1 MMSKLFIA
9 IFLFLSFFN
18 FKSIKAQETTSEK
31 LMQQRIEVQGTNN
44 SVAARGVILFSQ
56 IELPKFYTNRNY
68 ELAWTDKKNRDDL
81 FVSIESSFFEGLTP
95 EDYHLNG
102 IKELLNESK
111 YNKLNDT
118 DLVDLDL
125 LMTDALILYAS
136 HLISGKVEQSK
147 LRSKWDIELNPRPK
161 NIDSLLTVTL
171 HNKKVKDAL
180 DHVKPQ
186 HYLYK
191 LLKFHL
197 NEYRELAKKGGWP
210 KVSEGESLKKDMVDA
225 RILEIRAYLLV
236 TKGLKEYKI
245 ENDSLFDEELETAVK
260 KFQTLHNLTNDGV
273 IGKRTIEQMNV
284 SVEDRIGMIRLNL
297 ERMRWVFHNPDD
309 DFLLVNIAGFYVKRF
324 KNKVETFNSRVIVG
338 KYNKE
343 SPIFKGLMTYIV
355 LNPTWTLPYSI
366 STHETLPKLKKD
378 PGYLAAKHMEIMDR
392 NGTVLNPDNIDFKQ
406 YSSGNFPFIVRQKA
420 GPWNALGQ
428 VKFMFPNKYA
438 VYLHDTPSRG
448 LFNQQDR
455 AFSHGCIRTERKWEL
470 LMSLMDDE
478 SVWNMDKINAILKSG
493 KTTTIKLP
501 KPVNIYIMYWTSSV
515 DQENNLY
522 FMKDVYKRDPAV
534 LKALNDPFVFK
545 NAG

>member
-1 MMSKLFIA
+1 MSKYVPV
-9 IFLFLSFFN
+9 IFLFLLFFS
-18 FKSIKAQETTSEK
+18 FKSIEAQETASEK
-31 LMQQRIEVQGTNN
+31 LIQQKIEGQGTNSLVSAN
-44 SVAARGVILFSQ
+44 GIILFSQ
-56 IELPKFYTNRNY
+56 IELPKFYTNRSY
-68 ELAWTDKKNRDDL
+68 ELAWADKKNREDL
-81 FVSIESSFFEGLTP
+81 LVSIKSSFFEGLMP
-95 EDYHLNG
+95 EDYHLEK
-102 IKELLNESK
+102 IKELLNKSK
-111 YNKLNDT
+111 YNKLNDN

-147 LRSKWDIELNPRPK
+147 LRSKWDIDLNPRPK

-180 DHVKPQ
+180 DQVKPQ

-197 NEYRELAKKGGWP
+197 NEYRELAKKGGWS

-225 RILEIRAYLLV
+225 RILEIRAYLLI
-236 TKGLKEYKI
+236 TKDLIENKV
-245 ENDSLFDEELETAVK
+245 ENDSLFDKGLELAVK
-260 KFQTLHNLTNDGV
+260 KFQLRHNLTDDGV
-273 IGKRTIEQMNV
+273 IGKGTREQMNV
-284 SVEDRIGMIRLNL
+284 SVEDRINIIRLNM

-324 KNKVETFNSRVIVG
+324 KNKKEIFSSRVIVG
-338 KYNKE
+338 KYHKE
-343 SPIFKGLMTYIV
+343 SPIFKGEMKYIV
-355 LNPTWTLPYSI
+355 MNPTWTLPYSI

-378 PGYLAAKHMEIMDR
+378 PGYLSAKHMEIMDR
-392 NGTVLNPDNIDFKQ
+392 KGTVLNPDNIDFNQ

-455 AFSHGCIRTERKWEL
+455 AFSHGCIRTESKWEL

-478 SVWNMDKINAILKSG
+478 SVWNMDKINKILKSG
-493 KTTTIKLP
+493 KTTTINLP
-501 KPVNIYIMYWTSSV
+501 KPINIYIMYWTSRV
-515 DQENNLY
+515 DIENNLY

-534 LKALNDPFVFK
+534 IKALDMPFVFK
-545 NAG
+545 TAK